1 MDIDPSVVIATMIN
15 FVIFILILKHFFWDK
30 IQKVI
35 QERQDYIEEQLDK
48 AEEDSQKAR
57 LYLVENE
64 RILKN
69 SREEGKKIIEKRK
82 SKANKVYSEIV
93 SDANKEASLILDRA
107 RLEIEREKENET
119 DD

>member
-64 RILKN
+64 IILKN
-69 SREEGKKIIEKRK
+69 SSEEGKKIIEKRK
-82 SKANKVYSEIV
+82 SKANKV
-93 SDANKEASLILDRA
+93 
-107 RLEIEREKENET
+107 
-119 DD
+119 

>member
-48 AEEDSQKAR
+48 AEE
-57 LYLVENE
+57 
-64 RILKN
+64 ILK
-69 SREEGKKIIEKRK
+69 K
-82 SKANKVYSEIV
+82 
-93 SDANKEASLILDRA
+93 LDY
-107 RLEIEREKENET
+107 I
-119 DD
+119 

>member
-35 QERQDYIEEQLDK
+35 EERENYIEEQLEK

-57 LYLVENE
+57 LYLIENE
-64 RILKN
+64 RILKS
-69 SREEGKKIIEKRK
+69 SREEGKKIIEKKKRR
-82 SKANKVYSEIV
+82 V
-93 SDANKEASLILDRA
+93 SNVIKLRQAEWY
-107 RLEIEREKENET
+107 
-119 DD
+119 